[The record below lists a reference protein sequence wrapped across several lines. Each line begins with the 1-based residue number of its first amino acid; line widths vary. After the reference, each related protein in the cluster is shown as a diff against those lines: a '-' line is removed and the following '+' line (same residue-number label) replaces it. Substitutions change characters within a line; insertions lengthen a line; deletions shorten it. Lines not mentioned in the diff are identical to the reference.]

1 MTDICSNNGCQH
13 GICVPDGLANYHCSC
28 DAGYTG
34 DMCQTSEYSLI
45 TIIHLC
51 NYTVIFHGCE
61 MIIKSLDPLRAK
73 KTFIRKK
80 LGHTM
85 VSAIKASPVTL

>member
-1 MTDICSNNGCQH
+1 MGVGETGQIIGETGVGEMGVNQCNQFKNSSFDGVYFSTVTDICSNNGCQH
-13 GICVPDGLANYHCSC
+13 GICVPDGLAVYHCSC

-51 NYTVIFHGCE
+51 NI
-61 MIIKSLDPLRAK
+61 L
-73 KTFIRKK
+73 
-80 LGHTM
+80 
-85 VSAIKASPVTL
+85 